1 MAWKSVTVKQG
12 SDSIEALMQGD
23 MIELPNFLGK
33 NVDEPTTISVD
44 GKSYKVIS
52 VSLDARDDILKIK
65 LELPMGSP
73 MSKTQGESNDK
84 STKGSD

>member
-1 MAWKSVTVKQG
+1 MSWKSVTVKQG
-12 SDSIEALMQGD
+12 GDSMVALMQGD
-23 MIELPNFLGK
+23 MLELPNFLGK
-33 NVDEPTTISVD
+33 DLDEPTTINVD

-73 MSKTQGESNDK
+73 TSKAQGESNDK
-84 STKGSD
+84 SIKGSD